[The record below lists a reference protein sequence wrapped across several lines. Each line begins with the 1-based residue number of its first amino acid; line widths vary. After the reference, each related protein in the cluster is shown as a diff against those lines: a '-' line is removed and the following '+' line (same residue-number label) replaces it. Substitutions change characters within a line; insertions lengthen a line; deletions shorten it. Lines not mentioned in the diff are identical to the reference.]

1 MRRVGGLFLFA
12 ILAGFCIGLGGTV
25 FLRLRDAFPGG
36 NVVGALL
43 FTIGL
48 FTICSR
54 GYALFTGKA
63 CYLFENPW
71 PGYLLDLLI
80 IWVGNLL
87 GTMLIAGIETLTGIV
102 GPESGI
108 NVTAAAM
115 VDGKMGDSYLSLFLL
130 GILCNICIFIAV
142 NGYAKNPHQLG
153 KYLALFLGVTVFI
166 VSGME
171 HSVADMYYWSVS
183 GVLYGQPGESLLRL
197 VVISLGNVVGGVFFP
212 NEARFCNKGVEPMK
226 QWDKAAVYRL
236 LTERGIWHEITEHP
250 AVYNMEEMA
259 AVDLPYPE
267 ADGKNLFVRDD
278 KKRQYYLITVRG
290 DKRVDL
296 KAFRQANHTR
306 PLSFAS
312 VEDLWDKLG
321 LTPGSVTPLGLL
333 GSEGGQVEL
342 FLDQAFLDPP
352 GLIGVHPNDNT
363 ATLWLRTQDLITLLE
378 DHGAVVHVVPL

>member
-48 FTICSR
+48 FTICTR
-54 GYALFTGKA
+54 GHALFTGKA

-212 NEARFCNKGVEPMK
+212 VVESWKAKLEAV
-226 QWDKAAVYRL
+226 KA
-236 LTERGIWHEITEHP
+236 E
-250 AVYNMEEMA
+250 
-259 AVDLPYPE
+259 
-267 ADGKNLFVRDD
+267 
-278 KKRQYYLITVRG
+278 
-290 DKRVDL
+290 
-296 KAFRQANHTR
+296 
-306 PLSFAS
+306 
-312 VEDLWDKLG
+312 
-321 LTPGSVTPLGLL
+321 VT
-333 GSEGGQVEL
+333 
-342 FLDQAFLDPP
+342 
-352 GLIGVHPNDNT
+352 
-363 ATLWLRTQDLITLLE
+363 
-378 DHGAVVHVVPL
+378 

>member
-48 FTICSR
+48 FTICTR

-130 GILCNICIFIAV
+130 GILCN
-142 NGYAKNPHQLG
+142 
-153 KYLALFLGVTVFI
+153 LFLGVTVFI

-212 NEARFCNKGVEPMK
+212 VVESWKAKLEAV
-226 QWDKAAVYRL
+226 KA
-236 LTERGIWHEITEHP
+236 E
-250 AVYNMEEMA
+250 
-259 AVDLPYPE
+259 
-267 ADGKNLFVRDD
+267 
-278 KKRQYYLITVRG
+278 
-290 DKRVDL
+290 
-296 KAFRQANHTR
+296 
-306 PLSFAS
+306 
-312 VEDLWDKLG
+312 
-321 LTPGSVTPLGLL
+321 VT
-333 GSEGGQVEL
+333 
-342 FLDQAFLDPP
+342 
-352 GLIGVHPNDNT
+352 
-363 ATLWLRTQDLITLLE
+363 
-378 DHGAVVHVVPL
+378 

>member
-1 MRRVGGLFLFA
+1 MLEEKTVGFAMCGSFCTHSRAMEALEQVKARFAHVVPIVSEYTAAADTRFGDAHDLMREMMRICDHRVISTIKEA
-12 ILAGFCIGLGGTV
+12 EPIG
-25 FLRLRDAFPGG
+25 PQ
-36 NVVGALL
+36 
-43 FTIGL
+43 
-48 FTICSR
+48 
-54 GYALFTGKA
+54 K
-63 CYLFENPW
+63 
-71 PGYLLDLLI
+71 LLDLLI

-212 NEARFCNKGVEPMK
+212 VVESWKAKLEAV
-226 QWDKAAVYRL
+226 KA
-236 LTERGIWHEITEHP
+236 E
-250 AVYNMEEMA
+250 
-259 AVDLPYPE
+259 
-267 ADGKNLFVRDD
+267 
-278 KKRQYYLITVRG
+278 
-290 DKRVDL
+290 
-296 KAFRQANHTR
+296 
-306 PLSFAS
+306 
-312 VEDLWDKLG
+312 
-321 LTPGSVTPLGLL
+321 VT
-333 GSEGGQVEL
+333 
-342 FLDQAFLDPP
+342 
-352 GLIGVHPNDNT
+352 
-363 ATLWLRTQDLITLLE
+363 
-378 DHGAVVHVVPL
+378 

>member
-48 FTICSR
+48 FTICTR

-115 VDGKMGDSYLSLFLL
+115 VDGK
-130 GILCNICIFIAV
+130 I
-142 NGYAKNPHQLG
+142 P
-153 KYLALFLGVTVFI
+153 
-166 VSGME
+166 E
-171 HSVADMYYWSVS
+171 SVP
-183 GVLYGQPGESLLRL
+183 PGHPVQHLHLHRRQWVCQEPPP
-197 VVISLGNVVGGVFFP
+197 VGEVPG
-212 NEARFCNKGVEPMK
+212 
-226 QWDKAAVYRL
+226 
-236 LTERGIWHEITEHP
+236 
-250 AVYNMEEMA
+250 
-259 AVDLPYPE
+259 
-267 ADGKNLFVRDD
+267 
-278 KKRQYYLITVRG
+278 
-290 DKRVDL
+290 
-296 KAFRQANHTR
+296 
-306 PLSFAS
+306 PL
-312 VEDLWDKLG
+312 
-321 LTPGSVTPLGLL
+321 PGSH
-333 GSEGGQVEL
+333 
-342 FLDQAFLDPP
+342 
-352 GLIGVHPNDNT
+352 GVHR
-363 ATLWLRTQDLITLLE
+363 LR
-378 DHGAVVHVVPL
+378 HGA

>member
-12 ILAGFCIGLGGTV
+12 ILAGFCIGLGVRYFCGWGMPS
-25 FLRLRDAFPGG
+25 L
-36 NVVGALL
+36 GATWWGFAVYHCLL
-43 FTIGL
+43 FTIC
-48 FTICSR
+48 TR

-108 NVTAAAM
+108 NVTAAVM

-197 VVISLGNVVGGVFFP
+197 VVISLGNVVGGVFSSCGGVLEGQAEAVKAEVGITTCFP
-212 NEARFCNKGVEPMK
+212 GGVRSRAP
-226 QWDKAAVYRL
+226 
-236 LTERGIWHEITEHP
+236 P
-250 AVYNMEEMA
+250 
-259 AVDLPYPE
+259 
-267 ADGKNLFVRDD
+267 
-278 KKRQYYLITVRG
+278 
-290 DKRVDL
+290 
-296 KAFRQANHTR
+296 
-306 PLSFAS
+306 FA
-312 VEDLWDKLG
+312 
-321 LTPGSVTPLGLL
+321 
-333 GSEGGQVEL
+333 
-342 FLDQAFLDPP
+342 
-352 GLIGVHPNDNT
+352 
-363 ATLWLRTQDLITLLE
+363 
-378 DHGAVVHVVPL
+378 

>member
-25 FLRLRDAFPGG
+25 FLRLKDAFPGG

-48 FTICSR
+48 FTICTR

-63 CYLFENPW
+63 CYLFQNPW
-71 PGYLLDLLI
+71 PGYLGDLAV

-87 GTMLIAGIETLTGIV
+87 GAMLIAGVETLTGV
-102 GPESGI
+102 GAGLQA
-108 NVTAAAM
+108 TAAAL
-115 VDGKMGDSYLSLFLL
+115 VAGKMGDGYLSLFLL

-212 NEARFCNKGVEPMK
+212 VVESWKAKLEAV
-226 QWDKAAVYRL
+226 KA
-236 LTERGIWHEITEHP
+236 E
-250 AVYNMEEMA
+250 
-259 AVDLPYPE
+259 
-267 ADGKNLFVRDD
+267 
-278 KKRQYYLITVRG
+278 
-290 DKRVDL
+290 
-296 KAFRQANHTR
+296 
-306 PLSFAS
+306 
-312 VEDLWDKLG
+312 
-321 LTPGSVTPLGLL
+321 VT
-333 GSEGGQVEL
+333 
-342 FLDQAFLDPP
+342 
-352 GLIGVHPNDNT
+352 
-363 ATLWLRTQDLITLLE
+363 
-378 DHGAVVHVVPL
+378 

>member
-48 FTICSR
+48 FTICTR

-183 GVLYGQPGESLLRL
+183 GVLYGQPGGVPPSPGGDLPGQRGRRRVLPCGGGLE
-197 VVISLGNVVGGVFFP
+197 GQVGGRQGGSYINPFSP
-212 NEARFCNKGVEPMK
+212 GGARSPGPALLLPKGRMTTAGISGIMK
-226 QWDKAAVYRL
+226 PD
-236 LTERGIWHEITEHP
+236 
-250 AVYNMEEMA
+250 
-259 AVDLPYPE
+259 
-267 ADGKNLFVRDD
+267 
-278 KKRQYYLITVRG
+278 
-290 DKRVDL
+290 
-296 KAFRQANHTR
+296 
-306 PLSFAS
+306 S
-312 VEDLWDKLG
+312 VAKEWN
-321 LTPGSVTPLGLL
+321 P
-333 GSEGGQVEL
+333 
-342 FLDQAFLDPP
+342 
-352 GLIGVHPNDNT
+352 
-363 ATLWLRTQDLITLLE
+363 
-378 DHGAVVHVVPL
+378 

>member
-25 FLRLRDAFPGG
+25 FLRLKDAFPGG

-48 FTICSR
+48 FTICTR

-63 CYLFENPW
+63 CYLFQNPW
-71 PGYLLDLLI
+71 PGYLGDLAV

-87 GTMLIAGIETLTGIV
+87 GAMLIAGVETLTGV
-102 GPESGI
+102 GAGLQT
-108 NVTAAAM
+108 TAAAL
-115 VDGKMGDSYLSLFLL
+115 VAGKMGDGYLSLFLL

-212 NEARFCNKGVEPMK
+212 VVEA
-226 QWDKAAVYRL
+226 WKAKLEAV
-236 LTERGIWHEITEHP
+236 
-250 AVYNMEEMA
+250 
-259 AVDLPYPE
+259 
-267 ADGKNLFVRDD
+267 
-278 KKRQYYLITVRG
+278 
-290 DKRVDL
+290 
-296 KAFRQANHTR
+296 KA
-306 PLSFAS
+306 
-312 VEDLWDKLG
+312 E
-321 LTPGSVTPLGLL
+321 VT
-333 GSEGGQVEL
+333 
-342 FLDQAFLDPP
+342 
-352 GLIGVHPNDNT
+352 
-363 ATLWLRTQDLITLLE
+363 
-378 DHGAVVHVVPL
+378 